1 LHSAASNQAIVLT
14 ARGSQLEKEF
24 AFGAVRQ
31 LFEPL
36 LADDASADAILAPLR
51 AQSPELDTFTSAGYD
66 FETWLR
72 LRAIRST

>member
-1 LHSAASNQAIVLT
+1 MLT

-36 LADDASADAILAPLR
+36 LADDASADAILAPRR
-51 AQSPELDTFTSAGYD
+51 ALSPELDTFSRAGYD